1 MPRLEGSA
9 AGGACGDGAQLGWP
23 AGGGGVAVGKMPE
36 FSCSHYYT
44 YDEITD
50 LLEGWV
56 AEDGDVCELSSIG
69 TSLEGRE
76 LWLLTGAWAA
86 ALCLSL
92 SLARVLSA
100 SRTA

>member
-1 MPRLEGSA
+1 MRHADPGDF
-9 AGGACGDGAQLGWP
+9 AGWGDAGARHADL
-23 AGGGGVAVGKMPE
+23 AVGSMPE

-56 AEDGDVCELSSIG
+56 EEYGDVCELSSIG

-76 LWLLTGAWAA
+76 LWLLTGEWLTTL
-86 ALCLSL
+86 ALSVCLSV
-92 SLARVLSA
+92 SLCV
-100 SRTA
+100 